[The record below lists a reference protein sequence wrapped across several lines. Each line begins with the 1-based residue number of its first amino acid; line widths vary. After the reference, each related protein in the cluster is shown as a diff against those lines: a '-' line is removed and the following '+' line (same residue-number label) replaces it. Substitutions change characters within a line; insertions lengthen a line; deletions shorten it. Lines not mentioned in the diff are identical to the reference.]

1 MSKQQNTL
9 NIKQDNTYNVT
20 LRWVS
25 ATTVA
30 EEKQ

>member
-1 MSKQQNTL
+1 M
-9 NIKQDNTYNVT
+9 YNVM
-20 LRWVS
+20 LSGVH